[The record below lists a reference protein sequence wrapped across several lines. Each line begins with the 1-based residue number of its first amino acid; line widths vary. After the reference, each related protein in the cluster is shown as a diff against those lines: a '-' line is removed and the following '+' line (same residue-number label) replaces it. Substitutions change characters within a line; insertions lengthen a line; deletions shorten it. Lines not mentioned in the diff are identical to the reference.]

1 MQRHVLISHTT
12 SALFVGNFCF
22 GNTRFALPQIV
33 LIIILGEILRDM
45 VTFFLLDGSLHAC
58 VILTCRGIT
67 EECCSSAQ

>member
-12 SALFVGNFCF
+12 STLVDGNLCYV
-22 GNTRFALPQIV
+22 NTRFGLPQIA
-33 LIIILGEILRDM
+33 LKIIVGEIVRGR